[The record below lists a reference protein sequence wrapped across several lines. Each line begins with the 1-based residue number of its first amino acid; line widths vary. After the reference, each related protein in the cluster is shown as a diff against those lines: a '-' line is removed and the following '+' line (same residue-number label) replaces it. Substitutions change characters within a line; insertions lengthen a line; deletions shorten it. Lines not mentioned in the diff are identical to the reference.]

1 MSIPRPTDFTQR
13 EELSPYWQRR
23 VLGAAILI
31 AALALVV
38 WQAYLSVSE
47 PVPEALRGGAAA
59 VVAAPASQPAMPR
72 TFPQAAR
79 AVPVAAV
86 QAPLAADESEVCG
99 IGRIKT
105 AELERDPRFEA
116 AQRRAIEGLQRGLG
130 GSPQELGRVTALAL
144 RAVAQEPISSN
155 CQGADCAVVV
165 PQAGAA
171 EAREDLARMAI
182 GTSSP
187 AIYAL
192 ALRVCERQRN
202 EGSCGMLSLQQ
213 WSRLDPGNAVP
224 WLATALDA
232 SQRGEM
238 STVHEAMYRASLANT
253 VDAGEAALLGTIL
266 AGLPADVSPLER
278 SMALNDAFEQVILN
292 ISGPASAQYALASRY
307 CSADAVRNANRQQ
320 SCAALAEVMVNR
332 GRSLI
337 DVGLGT
343 TIGARAGWPAER
355 VEALKREREAM
366 FQVSLRS
373 VSVPTFWSC
382 ESLERQSLYFQ
393 EVAALGEVGGLRR
406 AIQRSGASVETLSAE
421 YRAAMRSASAA
432 R

>member
-1 MSIPRPTDFTQR
+1 MSAPRPPDFPQR
-13 EELSPYWQRR
+13 EDLSPYWQTR

-38 WQAYLSVSE
+38 WQAYVSVGE
-47 PVPEALRGGAAA
+47 PPPEDLGGTAA
-59 VVAAPASQPAMPR
+59 VAAAPASQPTMPR

-86 QAPLAADESEVCG
+86 ATPLAADESEVCG

-116 AQRRAIEGLQRGLG
+116 AQRRALDGLQRGLG
-130 GSPQELGRVTALAL
+130 NSTQELSRVTALAL

-155 CQGADCAVVV
+155 CQGADCAVAL

-171 EAREDLARMAI
+171 EAREDLARLAI

-187 AIYAL
+187 VVYAL
-192 ALRVCERQRN
+192 ALRVCERQRA
-202 EGSCGMLSLQQ
+202 EGSCNMLSLQQ
-213 WSRLDPGNAVP
+213 WSRLDPANAVP
-224 WLATALDA
+224 WLATAHDA
-232 SQRGEM
+232 SRRHEM
-238 STVHEAMYRASLANT
+238 STVHEAMYRASLAQT
-253 VDAGEAALLGTIL
+253 VDAGETALLGAVL
-266 AGLPADVSPLER
+266 SGLPADLSPLER
-278 SMALNDAFEQVILN
+278 SMAMNDAFEQVIANFTL
-292 ISGPASAQYALASRY
+292 SATGQSRMLVDY

-320 SCAALAEVMVNR
+320 GCAALAEVMVNK
-332 GRSLI
+332 GRSLF
-337 DVGLGT
+337 DVALGT
-343 TIGARAGWPAER
+343 AIGARAGWPAER

-382 ESLERQSLYFQ
+382 ESLERQSRYFQ

-406 AIQRSGASVETLSAE
+406 AIQRSGVSTESLSAE
-421 YRAAMRSASAA
+421 YRAAMRAASAA